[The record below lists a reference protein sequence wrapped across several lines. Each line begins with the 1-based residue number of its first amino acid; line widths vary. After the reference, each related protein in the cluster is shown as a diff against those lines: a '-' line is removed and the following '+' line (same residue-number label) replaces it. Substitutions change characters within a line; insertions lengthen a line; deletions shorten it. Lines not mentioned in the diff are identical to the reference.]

1 MRGKSLIYSSNI
13 LINRNLNQKTG
24 VPARLARIVRDA
36 HQRNPLLSELY
47 GDPGQELGG
56 GCNGSPGPSGQ
67 IRFERASP

>member
-1 MRGKSLIYSSNI
+1 M
-13 LINRNLNQKTG
+13 NQKTG